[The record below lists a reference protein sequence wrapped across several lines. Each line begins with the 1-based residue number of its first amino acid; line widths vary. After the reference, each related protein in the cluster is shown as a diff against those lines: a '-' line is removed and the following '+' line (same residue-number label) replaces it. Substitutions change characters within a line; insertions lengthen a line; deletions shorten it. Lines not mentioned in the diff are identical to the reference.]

1 LRSSVWRSLLIVFS
15 FFIALI
21 LQTTIFP
28 LLQYRGTMP
37 DLLLI
42 LVIFTALFSNSTV
55 GGVVGFVTGLIQDL
69 IICRYLGLCALSG
82 LLTGFTVGKLEGRFF
97 KENPVVPILLVFF
110 GTFLYNGVYFLG
122 RGLCGSFPLSF
133 VQLLRATLTEGIYN
147 VVLTFL
153 CYYPLMFI
161 FYRMRDTKPKNY
173 QGYQKGLY
181 G

>member
-1 LRSSVWRSLLIVFS
+1 MAFLLIVFS
-15 FFIALI
+15 FFVALI

-28 LLQYRGTMP
+28 LLQYRGAMP

-42 LVIFTALFSNSTV
+42 LVIFTAFFSNSTV
-55 GGVVGFVTGLIQDL
+55 GGAVGFVIGFIQDL
-69 IICRYLGLCALSG
+69 IISRYLGLCALSAFI
-82 LLTGFTVGKLEGRFF
+82 TGFTVGKLEGRFF

-110 GTFLYNGVYFLG
+110 GTFLYNGVYFIG

-133 VQLLRATLTEGIYN
+133 VQWLRATLTEGIYN

-153 CYYPLMFI
+153 FYYPLMLI
-161 FYRMRDTKPKNY
+161 FYRMRDAKPKNY
-173 QGYQKGLY
+173 QGYHKGFF